1 MDPRPTPY
9 LSIREDS
16 TMFAALYGELVLHP
30 WRDPV
35 AAESDAYSLFYA
47 RSSALGWLVDAAAS
61 AAQGLWG
68 MHDAGHE
75 ATSEGPGRDRIW
87 FQVTVREPLPAG
99 HPLPV
104 QPLLACAGDTV
115 GRMGTLRLDAVQ
127 LLLPVQCL
135 AQPLA
140 ASSQWDDVGTLL
152 QEAGWFADRDSHSD
166 VRVQVTLDGG
176 QNPAIRIA
184 APLMLQWMQELRQ
197 DVFAGDT
204 RSLSDAAAV
213 LPPGFID
220 QLWLGPALHRATF
233 SGTLTEWSLD
243 ALGWLA
249 AFLASTSA
257 RFSVNTPL
265 VLTVSPGE
273 WSGSRADQAEA
284 WLSH

>member
-1 MDPRPTPY
+1 MDPRPTRY
-9 LSIREDS
+9 LGIREDS
-16 TMFAALYGELVLHP
+16 TMFAALHGELVLHP

-35 AAESDAYSLFYA
+35 VAESDAYSLFYA
-47 RSSALGWLVDAAAS
+47 RSSAMGWLVDAVVP

-68 MHDAGHE
+68 MNDAGHE
-75 ATSEGPGRDRIW
+75 AASEGPGRERIW
-87 FQVTVREPLPAG
+87 FQVAVREPLPAG
-99 HPLPV
+99 RPLPV

-115 GRMGTLRLDAVQ
+115 SRMGTLRLDAVQ

-140 ASSQWDDVGTLL
+140 ASSQRDDVGALL
-152 QEAGWFADRDSHSD
+152 QEAGWFADRDPHGD

-176 QNPAIRIA
+176 QNPAIRTT
-184 APLMLQWMQELRQ
+184 APLMLQWMQDLKQ
-197 DVFAGDT
+197 DVFVGDA
-204 RSLSDAAAV
+204 RSLTDDAAV
-213 LPPGFID
+213 LQPGFID

-257 RFSVNTPL
+257 RCGVSTPL
-265 VLTVSPGE
+265 VLTVSRSEGPDVL
-273 WSGSRADQAEA
+273 AT
-284 WLSH
+284 